1 MKRLFFFAVIT
12 AVLAGCSYGGVTRW
26 DCSDNW
32 YDNGRLINKDYAD
45 VFYVVSTNVLD
56 AVDEDG
62 TRHFTALLTDDDKKS
77 LDAEFAYMD
86 GVFGDSLNFFAPYYH
101 QYTFAAIGMPSD
113 QIEPVY
119 ESVRADVFGAF
130 DYYITRLNPDRPF
143 ILAGFSQGGMF
154 VRDILKHMTD
164 DQYSRLAGAYMLGY
178 ALSEEDLE
186 HPHIVP
192 ADDADGWG
200 EVVSFNSV
208 MSADAAWDFVSD
220 GAAACINPLN
230 WTTDV
235 TPSVLCFDGDTAS
248 VHIDTAN
255 NLLIVEGLDVDKYDF
270 PLMSQYCA
278 KGNLHHWDI
287 LFYSDALAKNARHRA
302 YGDAR

>member
-1 MKRLFFFAVIT
+1 MRRFFFFAVIT
-12 AVLAGCSYGGVTRW
+12 AVLAGCTYSGTRW

-62 TRHFTALLTDDDKKS
+62 TRHYTALLTDEDKRNMG
-77 LDAEFAYMD
+77 AEFAYMD
-86 GVFGDSLNFFAPYYH
+86 RVFGDSLNFFAPYYH
-101 QYTFAAIGMPSD
+101 QYTLAAIDMPSE
-113 QIEPVY
+113 QIETVY

-130 DYYITRLNPDRPF
+130 EYYITRLNPDRPF
-143 ILAGFSQGGMF
+143 ILAGFSQGAML
-154 VRDILKHMTD
+154 VRDLLKHMTD

-178 ALSEEDLE
+178 ALSEEDLR
-186 HPHIVP
+186 HPHIDP

-208 MSADAAWDFVSD
+208 MSVDAAWDFVSG
-220 GAAACINPLN
+220 GAASCINPLN
-230 WTTDV
+230 WTTDS
-235 TPSVLCFDGDTAS
+235 TPAELCFKGDTAT
-248 VHIDTAN
+248 VHIDPAK

-270 PLMSQYCA
+270 PPLSKYCVR
-278 KGNLHHWDI
+278 GNLHHWDI

-302 YGDAR
+302 YGDFR

>member
-1 MKRLFFFAVIT
+1 MRRFFFFAVIT
-12 AVLAGCSYGGVTRW
+12 AVLVGCTYSGTRW

-62 TRHFTALLTDDDKKS
+62 TRHYTALLTDEDKRNMG
-77 LDAEFAYMD
+77 AEFAYMD
-86 GVFGDSLNFFAPYYH
+86 RVFGDSLNFFAPYYH
-101 QYTFAAIGMPSD
+101 QYTLAAIDMPSE
-113 QIEPVY
+113 QIETVY

-130 DYYITRLNPDRPF
+130 EYYITRLNPDRPF
-143 ILAGFSQGGMF
+143 ILAGFSQGAML
-154 VRDILKHMTD
+154 VRDLLKHMTD

-178 ALSEEDLE
+178 ALSEEDLR
-186 HPHIVP
+186 HPHIDP

-208 MSADAAWDFVSD
+208 MSVDAAWDFVSGD
-220 GAAACINPLN
+220 AASCINPLN
-230 WTTDV
+230 WTTDS
-235 TPSVLCFDGDTAS
+235 TPAELCFKGDTAT
-248 VHIDTAN
+248 VHIDPAN

-270 PLMSQYCA
+270 PPLSKYCVR
-278 KGNLHHWDI
+278 GNLHHWDI

-302 YGDAR
+302 YGDPR

>member
-1 MKRLFFFAVIT
+1 MRRFFFFAVIT
-12 AVLAGCSYGGVTRW
+12 AVLVGCTYSGTRW

-62 TRHFTALLTDDDKKS
+62 TRHYTALLTDEDKRNMG
-77 LDAEFAYMD
+77 AEFAYMD
-86 GVFGDSLNFFAPYYH
+86 RVFGDSLNFFAPYYH
-101 QYTFAAIGMPSD
+101 QYTLAAIDMPSE
-113 QIEPVY
+113 QIETVY

-130 DYYITRLNPDRPF
+130 EYYITRLNPDRPF
-143 ILAGFSQGGMF
+143 ILAGFSQGAML
-154 VRDILKHMTD
+154 VRDLLKHMTD

-178 ALSEEDLE
+178 ALSEEDLR
-186 HPHIVP
+186 HPHIDP

-208 MSADAAWDFVSD
+208 MSVDAAWDFVSG
-220 GAAACINPLN
+220 GAASCINPLN
-230 WTTDV
+230 WTTDS
-235 TPSVLCFDGDTAS
+235 TPAELCFKGDTAI
-248 VHIDTAN
+248 VHIDPAK

-270 PLMSQYCA
+270 PPLSKYCVR
-278 KGNLHHWDI
+278 GNLHHWDI

-302 YGDAR
+302 YGDPR